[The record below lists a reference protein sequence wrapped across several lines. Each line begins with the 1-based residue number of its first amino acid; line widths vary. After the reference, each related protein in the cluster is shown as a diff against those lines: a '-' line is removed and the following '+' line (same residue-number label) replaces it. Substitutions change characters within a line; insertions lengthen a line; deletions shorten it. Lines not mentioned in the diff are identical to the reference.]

1 LTSRVEFLPVLSAQ
15 KEPDEIIK
23 ENNMKIEHLIVDKA
37 IDKRNKDVI
46 NLLLDNIDENCLQN
60 GQKRSLLRRIRS
72 VFDDL
77 DMYKKVLNVLNPN
90 LDNYSCK
97 ETELINVAQSVSTKH
112 KKEILKLLIE
122 KGVKINKVDNYSFR
136 LPALQHYLTTANK
149 IDDEIIKLFLDHGAD
164 INAVNKNGDNY
175 LMCIISPD
183 YYGYYYYDY
192 EAIQNNANYLI
203 NKYGLNIKVR
213 NKKGQSLIEIIEEKK
228 AELNTRNY
236 SYSKEDSLIKCCDD
250 LKTLYLSQTGG
261 I

>member
-1 LTSRVEFLPVLSAQ
+1 MQ
-15 KEPDEIIK
+15 
-23 ENNMKIEHLIVDKA
+23 IEHLIIDKA

-60 GQKRSLLRRIRS
+60 GQKRSLLRRIRYT
-72 VFDDL
+72 FDDL
-77 DMYKKVLNVLNPN
+77 DMYKKVPNVLNPN

-122 KGVKINKVDNYSFR
+122 RGVKINKVDNYSFR
-136 LPALQHYLTTANK
+136 LPALQHYLTTTDK

-175 LMCIISPD
+175 LMCIISPH
-183 YYGYYYYDY
+183 YYGYYCYYYKVIPD
-192 EAIQNNANYLI
+192 NTKYLI

-213 NKKGQSLIEIIEEKK
+213 NKKGQSLMEIIEEKK
-228 AELNTRNY
+228 AELNDGSY
-236 SYSKEDSLIKCCDD
+236 SYYKPDVIGECCNA